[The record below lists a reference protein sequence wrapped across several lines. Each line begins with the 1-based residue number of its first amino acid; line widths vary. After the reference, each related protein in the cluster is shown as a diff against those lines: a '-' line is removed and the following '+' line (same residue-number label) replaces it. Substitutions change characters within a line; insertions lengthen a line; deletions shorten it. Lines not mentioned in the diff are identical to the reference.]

1 MSLFSFFKRRKP
13 PPIDLRIEP
22 HSFPTVEFDQRLITK
37 AVKDDIANTI
47 AMIDDIPE
55 PLKSGLYKAALQS
68 APQRDLASLD
78 RFILSLRLNAMTKR
92 RAADISRFIS
102 NRTSAFINK
111 ERCLSL
117 GTEFAVWM
125 YSGAPCD
132 GDLDALHRE
141 ANGSRFPLARGMLI
155 DGQYTWPGREAGCK
169 CVSKSVIPGF

>member
-78 RFILSLRLNAMTKR
+78 RFILSLRL
-92 RAADISRFIS
+92 
-102 NRTSAFINK
+102 
-111 ERCLSL
+111 
-117 GTEFAVWM
+117 
-125 YSGAPCD
+125 
-132 GDLDALHRE
+132 H
-141 ANGSRFPLARGMLI
+141 ANGR
-155 DGQYTWPGREAGCK
+155 
-169 CVSKSVIPGF
+169 